1 MLSCKHAQ
9 DYIRSV
15 TQTERQE
22 SPGRGTSSAA
32 EVAHEACPCQRE
44 SGDTAYS
51 SKQRITGAGNPMLD
65 EREKVLW
72 LIAEVFRRCVA
83 GVFAFLF
90 DEGAVV
96 VDWKQDADSL
106 TYFSSRSSSR

>member
-1 MLSCKHAQ
+1 MLSYKYEKDDLGRVIQ
-9 DYIRSV
+9 
-15 TQTERQE
+15 TQRRE

-32 EVAHEACPCQRE
+32 EVDHGACLCQRE

-51 SKQRITGAGNPMLD
+51 SKQRITGAANPMLD

-72 LIAEVFRRCVA
+72 LIAEVFRRCVG
-83 GVFAFLF
+83 GVFALLF
-90 DEGAVV
+90 DDGAVV